1 MCADP
6 VARLLSFAMLCGFI
20 GLFAIEESH
29 MPLRITLALIVIVLF
44 VLFGAQ
50 NIDPVGLRLFFWQF
64 TVPASVAVVG
74 AFACGV
80 IVGALLF
87 WTEQR
92 RAKRRQGVLTGQL
105 PAKKKASWWW

>member
-1 MCADP
+1 
-6 VARLLSFAMLCGFI
+6 
-20 GLFAIEESH
+20 
-29 MPLRITLALIVIVLF
+29 MPLRITIALLVIMLF
-44 VLFGAQ
+44 VLFGVQ
-50 NIDPVGLRLFFWQF
+50 NTAPVGLQLFFWQF

-80 IVGALLF
+80 IIGALLF

-92 RAKRRQGVLTGQL
+92 RARRRQLTLTGQL

>member
-1 MCADP
+1 M
-6 VARLLSFAMLCGFI
+6 S
-20 GLFAIEESH
+20 
-29 MPLRITLALIVIVLF
+29 LRVIIALTVILLF

-50 NIDPVGLRLFFWQF
+50 NTEPVGLQLFFLQF

-92 RAKRRQGVLTGQL
+92 RSQRRQLASIGGQL
-105 PAKKKASWWW
+105 PMKKKGSWWW

>member
-1 MCADP
+1 M
-6 VARLLSFAMLCGFI
+6 S
-20 GLFAIEESH
+20 
-29 MPLRITLALIVIVLF
+29 LRIIFALVVILLF

-50 NIDPVGLRLFFWQF
+50 NTDPVGLQLFFLRF

-87 WTEQR
+87 WTEHRRAQR
-92 RAKRRQGVLTGQL
+92 RQLALTGQL
-105 PAKKKASWWW
+105 PMKKKKSWWW